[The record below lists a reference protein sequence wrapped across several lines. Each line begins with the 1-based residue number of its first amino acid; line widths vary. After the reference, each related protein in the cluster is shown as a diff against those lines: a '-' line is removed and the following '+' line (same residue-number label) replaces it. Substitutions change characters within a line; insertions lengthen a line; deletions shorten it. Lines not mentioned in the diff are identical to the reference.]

1 MLKNISVSCQTTDGL
16 LNSGQLEYHIFI
28 TAINI
33 PAHHRHLYHHMCTLQ
48 ISAVQ
53 RPQAPSPL
61 APMLHCFAEAVA
73 TAQRSSGG
81 GCTPHHWRLLRS
93 AAVAGTA
100 AQRSSGGRRVV
111 AQHATSFSMLPQFAA
126 QRFGDLKKCVGR
138 AGPGE
143 GQEGMGGPGREG
155 EGQLLN
161 SIVVEALAGV
171 CESEPKIECNSE
183 FRTPLI
189 KSIEISYTISYA
201 TSYTI

>member
-81 GCTPHHWRLLRS
+81 GCTTHHLRLLRS
-93 AAVAGTA
+93 AAVAGSAAHTSA
-100 AQRSSGGRRVV
+100 AQQRRPPSSG
-111 AQHATSFSMLPQFAA
+111 AACHKFQHAAPVRGPTIWI
-126 QRFGDLKKCVGR
+126 LKKMRGQGWSR
-138 AGPGE
+138 GGAG
-143 GQEGMGGPGREG
+143 GGLSWR
-155 EGQLLN
+155 
-161 SIVVEALAGV
+161 VRVR
-171 CESEPKIECNSE
+171 C
-183 FRTPLI
+183 
-189 KSIEISYTISYA
+189 
-201 TSYTI
+201 

>member
-16 LNSGQLEYHIFI
+16 LNPGQLEYHIFI

-33 PAHHRHLYHHMCTLQ
+33 PAHHQHLYHHMCTLQ

-100 AQRSSGGRRVV
+100 AQCSSGGHRR
-111 AQHATSFSMLPQFAA
+111 AAQQRRPPRSGAACHKFQHAAPVRGPTIWI
-126 QRFGDLKKCVGR
+126 LKKMRGQGWSR
-138 AGPGE
+138 GGAG
-143 GQEGMGGPGREG
+143 GGLSWR
-155 EGQLLN
+155 
-161 SIVVEALAGV
+161 VRVR
-171 CESEPKIECNSE
+171 C
-183 FRTPLI
+183 
-189 KSIEISYTISYA
+189 
-201 TSYTI
+201 